1 MSTYVRIKKE
11 NGYVSINE
19 KPCEQRMREARNA
32 AKKQSGEGNRENFIV
47 VIEGSGIFLISFN
60 GMPLVKQF
68 SPKPQQCYYIEETLP
83 WKIGKLCSPGQL
95 A

>member
-1 MSTYVRIKKE
+1 M
-11 NGYVSINE
+11 SINE